1 MIDETVRSN
10 SPQENGDL
18 LDMARKRINI
28 PTRRSKR
35 ATRKSA
41 KPKRVPKKKSTRTPD
56 PVALEVFSNALL
68 SVAEEMGAALIRTA
82 YSTNIKER
90 QDASTAIFDAQ
101 GRLIAQAEHI
111 PMHLGAM
118 LSIIRNILKRYP
130 LEELQPGDAFLAN
143 DAYHGGGTHLA
154 DVTVASPVF
163 VEKQLIGFVANM
175 GHWPDVGGIKP
186 GAAMTEGCT
195 EIYQEGLRIPPI
207 KVFEKGV
214 LQEDLFSF
222 ILLNMR
228 FAEDRPADLR
238 AQAASNKLGIQRLEE
253 LCEKYGVH
261 RFLELVEGVLDYN
274 ERTIRTK
281 IRELPE
287 GTWSFED
294 QLDDDSHV
302 PGPVPLKVTLTIRHR
317 PKPHMVFDFTGSSD
331 QRVGGVNVVYE
342 ALFATVAYALK
353 ATIDPELWSNAAFE
367 RVVQIVAP
375 EGSIVNPRPPA
386 PVGGRGTTCQRLAD
400 LLLGVLGLVAPERVC
415 ACGHGTTSINMH
427 GYDTIRK
434 RPFIC
439 IDGIGG
445 GLGGREGFDGMDAV
459 QIHTN
464 NIPNLP
470 VEILES
476 EYPIRVLKF
485 ELVPDSGGAGQFRGG
500 LATRKDFLMLSDTGY
515 IAHADRHDFSPWPMC
530 GGDEGA
536 RGIHLRNPESPEE
549 TRLASKGGPFEIP
562 EGHILRCQSAGAGG
576 YGDPAERDPESL
588 AEDLADAKIT
598 LETARSTYPASLV
611 ETALRRME
619 TL

>member
-1 MIDETVRSN
+1 MPAGRTKASSKLTTSR
-10 SPQENGDL
+10 
-18 LDMARKRINI
+18 RK
-28 PTRRSKR
+28 TTKRRAS
-35 ATRKSA
+35 SI
-41 KPKRVPKKKSTRTPD
+41 PD

-90 QDASTAIFDAQ
+90 QDASTAIFDAE

-130 LEELQPGDAFLAN
+130 LEELKPGDAFLAN

-163 VEKQLIGFVANM
+163 DGERLIGFVANM

-186 GAAMTEGCT
+186 GAAMTEGCN
-195 EIYQEGLRIPPI
+195 EIYQEGLRIPPMKI
-207 KVFEKGV
+207 FREGE

-228 FAEDRPADLR
+228 FSEDRPADLR
-238 AQAASNKLGIQRLEE
+238 AQAACNQLGVRRLQE
-253 LCEKYGVH
+253 LSEKYGAG

-274 ERTIRTK
+274 ERTIRSK
-281 IRELPE
+281 IKELPE
-287 GTWSFED
+287 GRWDFED
-294 QLDDDSHV
+294 QLDDDAHV
-302 PGPVPLKVTLTIRHR
+302 PGPVPLKVTLTISHK
-317 PKPHMVFDFTGSSD
+317 PEPHMVFDFTGSSH
-331 QRVGGVNVVYE
+331 QRTGGVNVVYE

-367 RVVQIVAP
+367 RVVRLVAP
-375 EGSIVNPRPPA
+375 AESIVNPSPPA

-400 LLLGVLGLVAPERVC
+400 LLIGVMSKVAPERVC
-415 ACGHGTTSINMH
+415 ACGHGTTSINIH
-427 GYDTIRK
+427 GFDTIRG

-445 GLGGREGFDGMDAV
+445 GMGGRDTSNGMDAV

-476 EYPIRVLKF
+476 EYPIRVERF
-485 ELVPDSGGAGQFRGG
+485 ELVPDSGGAGRHRGG
-500 LATRKDFLMLSDTGY
+500 LATRKDFRMLSDTGF
-515 IAHADRHDFSPWPMC
+515 IAHADRHDFSPWPLL
-530 GGDEGA
+530 GGKEGA
-536 RGIHLRNPESPEE
+536 YGVHLKNPGVPDEE
-549 TRLASKGGPFEIP
+549 KLPSKGGPHEIR
-562 EGHILRCQSAGAGG
+562 EGEILRCQSAGAGG
-576 YGDPAERDPESL
+576 YGDPAEHSPAEL
-588 AEDLADAKIT
+588 ATDLADGKIS
-598 LETARSTYPASLV
+598 LEYARASYPAVLV
-611 ETALRRME
+611 DEALKRKE